1 VLAGLSLQL
10 NSESVIDLLIC
21 VRHEALVKIA
31 MTNGQS
37 VQSSICCSML
47 FYMAVALASRWRGVM
62 SRRGWSAVPSTGWSL
77 IKYMREE
84 GVGSSV
90 SFFFLRIEP
99 KRPEVSSSKQ
109 PSNHK
114 HQRVGS
120 FVSNIGF
127 LLHRHPAIEP
137 VIISA
142 TRPLIPRVSL
152 P

>member
-37 VQSSICCSML
+37 VQGSICCSML

-62 SRRGWSAVPSTGWSL
+62 SRRGRSAVPSTGWSL

-90 SFFFLRIEP
+90 FFFCE
-99 KRPEVSSSKQ
+99 
-109 PSNHK
+109 
-114 HQRVGS
+114 
-120 FVSNIGF
+120 
-127 LLHRHPAIEP
+127 
-137 VIISA
+137 
-142 TRPLIPRVSL
+142 
-152 P
+152 